1 MSSNRTT
8 ISNAKRLRS
17 TLLVGLVAVGS
28 VALASPAADASSA
41 AVTVK
46 ARLGASYRLLAVTKS
61 GKSVVGSSS
70 GGKVTLKGLTR
81 SDTSGMTLSVVNN
94 SGAYVGPVMLKYLAN
109 KKATSQPKNAT
120 NGFIK
125 LKKASGATIDLGS
138 VKTGANFAYTTKAQ
152 ATTGT
157 SVKVTNGVPPARD
170 NFGKSS
176 SASSGGV
183 RSAADPTV
191 NNLGD
196 DPDQDGLVSFADV
209 DDDGDGKLDL
219 VDSTFYQQPVKEDG
233 SNQGKASIFTALICG
248 GFCVNLNAYNV
259 TSPSGAAST
268 KLATMINTFQGVF
281 FQFRDVAG
289 TFPSRPDRNFGY
301 FNVDC
306 TGISW
311 CSGDSSKAVTISP
324 DYDQTGSQPPGNALP
339 LNSGETNYSV
349 LCGANVIAKD
359 PVAASNTSYT
369 GPANWPTND
378 AGTGSAFDRTMDEW
392 VFRTCDP
399 DKDGF
404 PNIIPSKGT
413 IASGMEWMNEIKPRM
428 AGPDGMKVG
437 DTIRYNLTDSKG
449 KSLYSSTQ
457 VISGVIQTVPS
468 IRSWGGTTLHQA
480 DGSYNTSSIAGMASA
495 AANTGG
501 TAEITFWRP
510 QRAPIGSEST
520 WQDVGGLTYALGS
533 TAAMCKI
540 DSATTSAGASL
551 QVLTGAKGESVVAD
565 TANDATPNPA
575 NFITMRVSGLSTCMS
590 GQVRLMAMD
599 RAGNSTLF
607 NWQVGTQQGGG
618 GQPQGP
624 AQGGGGGAPGPTNPP
639 RP

>member
-1 MSSNRTT
+1 MSSYRSHTT
-8 ISNAKRLRS
+8 ASAGRRLRS
-17 TLLVGLVAVGS
+17 AVLAGLVTAGS
-28 VALASPAADASSA
+28 IALASPQVDASTS
-41 AVTVK
+41 AVTIK
-46 ARLGASYRLLAVTKS
+46 AKLGASYRLLAVTKS
-61 GKSVVGSSS
+61 GKSVVAGSS
-70 GGKVTLKGLTR
+70 GGKVTLKGLTK
-81 SDTSGMTLSVVNN
+81 SDTSGMTLSVVNK

-125 LKKASGATIDLGS
+125 LKKSSKSTIDLGS
-138 VKTGANFAYTTKAQ
+138 VKTGANFAYATKSQ

-170 NFGKSS
+170 NFGKGAT
-176 SASSGGV
+176 ASSGGV
-183 RSAADPTV
+183 RSSADPTV

-219 VDSTFYQQPVKEDG
+219 VDPTFYQQPVKEDG
-233 SNQGKASIFTALICG
+233 SSQGNASIFTALICG
-248 GFCVNLNAYNV
+248 GNCVNLNAYNV
-259 TSPSGAAST
+259 TSPSGTAGT
-268 KLATMINTFQGVF
+268 RLATMINTFQGVF

-289 TFPSRPDRNFGY
+289 TFPSRADRNFGY

-311 CSGDSSKAVTISP
+311 CAGESSKAVTISP
-324 DYDQTGSQPPGNALP
+324 DFDQNGTQPAGNALP
-339 LNSGETNYSV
+339 LGSGETNYTG

-359 PVAASNTSYT
+359 PIAAQ
-369 GPANWPTND
+369 GPTYAGPSNWPRND
-378 AGTGSAFDRTMDEW
+378 AGTGSAFDKTMDEW

-437 DTIRYNLTDSKG
+437 DTIRYNITDAKG

-457 VISGVIQTVPS
+457 VISGVIQTAPS
-468 IRSWGGTTLHQA
+468 IRTWNGTTLHQA
-480 DGSYNTSSIAGMASA
+480 DGSYNPGSIPGMMSA

-510 QRAPIGSEST
+510 QRAPIGTETS
-520 WQDVGGLTYALGS
+520 WQDVGGLNYAFGS
-533 TAAMCKI
+533 GATMCKI
-540 DSATTSAGASL
+540 DSATTSSGAAL
-551 QVLTGAKGESVVAD
+551 QVVTGGKGETIVVD
-565 TANDATPNPA
+565 TASDATPNPA
-575 NFITMRVSGLSTCMS
+575 NFITMKISGLSTCMN
-590 GQVRLMAMD
+590 GQVKLMAMD

-607 NWQVGTQQGGG
+607 NWMVGNTPGPGGSGGG
-618 GQPQGP
+618 PQGP
-624 AQGGGGGAPGPTNPP
+624 PNPP
-639 RP
+639 TP

>member
-1 MSSNRTT
+1 MSSHRTT
-8 ISNAKRLRS
+8 ITSARRVRS
-17 TLLVGLVAVGS
+17 TLLAGLVAIGS
-28 VALASPAADASSA
+28 VALASPAADASTSS
-41 AVTVK
+41 VTIK
-46 ARLGASYRLLAVTKS
+46 ASLGASYRLLAVTKS
-61 GKSVVGSSS
+61 GKSVVASSS

-81 SDTSGMTLSVVNN
+81 TDTSGMTLSVVSK

-109 KKATSQPKNAT
+109 KKATSQPKKAT
-120 NGFIK
+120 NAFIK
-125 LKKASGATIDLGS
+125 LKKATKATIDLGS
-138 VKTGANFAYTTKAQ
+138 VKTGANFAYATKSQ

-170 NFGKSS
+170 NFGKGST
-176 SASSGGV
+176 ASSGGV

-191 NNLGD
+191 NDLGD

-233 SNQGKASIFTALICG
+233 SNQGAASIFTALICG
-248 GFCVNLNAYNV
+248 GNCVNLNAYNV
-259 TSPSGAAST
+259 TSPSGAAATRLS
-268 KLATMINTFQGVF
+268 TMINTFQGVF

-289 TFPSRPDRNFGY
+289 TFPTRANRDFGY

-311 CSGDSSKAVTISP
+311 CAGESSKAVTISP
-324 DYDQTGSQPPGNALP
+324 DYDQNGSQPAGNALP
-339 LNSGETNYSV
+339 LASGETNYSA

-359 PVAASNTSYT
+359 PVAAQGPTYS

-437 DTIRYNLTDSKG
+437 DTIRYNLTDAKG

-457 VISGVIQTVPS
+457 VISGVIQTAPS
-468 IRSWGGTTLHQA
+468 IRSWNGATLHQA
-480 DGSYNTSSIAGMASA
+480 DGSYNPGSITGMTSA
-495 AANTGG
+495 AANPGG

-510 QRAPIGSEST
+510 QRAPIGTETT
-520 WQDVGGLTYALGS
+520 WQDVGGLTYAFGGGA
-533 TAAMCKI
+533 TMCKI
-540 DSATTSAGASL
+540 DSATTSSGTTL
-551 QVLTGAKGESVVAD
+551 QVVTGGRGESVVVD

-575 NFITMRVSGLSTCMS
+575 NFITMRVSGLSTCTS
-590 GQVRLMAMD
+590 GQVKLMAMD
-599 RAGNSTLF
+599 RAGNTTVFS
-607 NWQVGTQQGGG
+607 WQMGNQPGGG

-624 AQGGGGGAPGPTNPP
+624 ANPP
-639 RP
+639 NPPKP